1 MTVIIV
7 RVVARSRSSLVRIDV
22 FTRSGPFNPSESK
35 TMARSR
41 RAFVAEAAM
50 LTVASGSLLTS
61 SASATD
67 KERSEEEAAEVFYRL
82 YPIGKV
88 EKNGRST
95 RIRIFDQYANGLL
108 GLGQWS
114 HVNVFY
120 WFDKNDMPQRRR
132 ILQVHPRGNSENP
145 LTGVFAC
152 RAPVRP
158 NLIALTVCK
167 ILAVERN
174 VLTVDRIDAFDATP
188 VIDLKPFIP
197 PDAPSMNIKVPDWT
211 GRKRPDE

>member
-1 MTVIIV
+1 
-7 RVVARSRSSLVRIDV
+7 
-22 FTRSGPFNPSESK
+22 
-35 TMARSR
+35 MARSR

-50 LTVASGSLLTS
+50 LTAAGGTLLS
-61 SASATD
+61 SRASATD
-67 KERSEEEAAEVFYRL
+67 KQVSKEEAAEEVYKV

-88 EKNGRST
+88 EHVGGST
-95 RIRIFDQYANGLL
+95 RIRVFDKYADGLL

-132 ILQVHPRGNSENP
+132 ILQVHPRGNKENP

-167 ILAVERN
+167 ILGVEKS
-174 VLTVDRIDAFDATP
+174 VLVVDRIDAFDATP

-197 PDAPSMNIKVPDWT
+197 RDAPSTNIEVPDWT
-211 GRKRPDE
+211 GRMKPAE

>member
-1 MTVIIV
+1 
-7 RVVARSRSSLVRIDV
+7 
-22 FTRSGPFNPSESK
+22 
-35 TMARSR
+35 MALSR
-41 RAFVAEAAM
+41 RSFVTEAAF
-50 LTVASGSLLTS
+50 LTAAGGTILTS
-61 SASATD
+61 NAVATED
-67 KERSEEEAAEVFYRL
+67 ERVNEEGPEVLYKV

-88 EKNGRST
+88 EKKGAST
-95 RIRIFDQYANGLL
+95 RIRIFDKYADGLL
-108 GLGQWS
+108 GLDQWS

-120 WFDKNDMPQRRR
+120 WFDKNDVPQKRR
-132 ILQVHPRGNSENP
+132 ILQVHPRGNRENP

-167 ILAVERN
+167 LLSVEKS

-197 PDAPSMNIKVPDWT
+197 PDAPSKNIRVPDWT
-211 GRKRPDE
+211 GKKRREE